1 MNEKSINEQYAS
13 ILAFL
18 KKGRLKEALTQL
30 EAFLGQCPNLDLRM
44 QLEQVQM
51 SYKYLLDY
59 MRQGIKDP
67 ERWNLHRKLTA
78 DAWEIADHAHIF
90 YLDKI
95 SSKYYHEMRR
105 FPAHPKYGNLTLRQL
120 SHTLES
126 FQDDLAV
133 SGLLSEDKMNEVLKR
148 HEDTLKHLFI
158 RTWTHY
164 AWTAEEDEDAH
175 ALLQSKEL
183 ITDDLC
189 LFTSAVM
196 LGAADCFDLRKINW
210 LFDAYSHPSA
220 AVAQRAITGIL
231 IVFHQHADRLTL
243 YPELNQ
249 RMKLMEEHPTFAK
262 DLEHVYRQML
272 LCQETEKID
281 KKMREEIIPEVLK
294 KTSSMKNLRWGADEN
309 EEEKD
314 DLNPDWQ
321 DEFENSTLGNMMRE
335 MSEMQAEG
343 ADVYMSTFSSLKNYP
358 FFHHI
363 ANWFYPFTEKQS
375 DMHRALKMA
384 NSHSLKNSL
393 LNVILQSGF
402 FSNSDKYS
410 FIFTISQL
418 PAAQQGMLFQQMS
431 TREVESL
438 QDKENV
444 YKLEQFNQSPATI
457 SRQYLHDLYRFY
469 KLNTHRADFTDIFKQ
484 KLAFHRI
491 PLFKEMLMKKEVLLP
506 IAGFLLKKGRW
517 TDAIELFG
525 EMEQLPFGE
534 ENQVEFYQKFGYAL
548 QKEKRFEEALRT
560 YHKADILKPGNSW
573 TNRHLATCYRMTQAY
588 EQALHYYRKVEEIQ
602 PDNAN
607 VIYYIGHCLTEMKK
621 QDEALN
627 YFFKLDFIEKS
638 SVRAWR
644 GIGWCSFVCG
654 KYEQA
659 KKYYEKAIEQNPLA
673 IDYMNSG
680 HVSWAM
686 GHIEEA
692 ATAYGKAVIASG
704 TRQKFDEMFENDKE
718 VLVEQGIP
726 RQDIPLMLDLI

>member
-13 ILAFL
+13 IRAFL
-18 KKGRLKEALTQL
+18 QKGRLKEALAQL
-30 EAFLGQCPNLDLRM
+30 ESFLWQCPNWDLRM

-51 SYKYLLDY
+51 SYNYLLDY
-59 MRQGIKDP
+59 MRKGIKDP

-78 DAWEIADHAHIF
+78 DAWKMADHARIL

-105 FPAHPKYGNLTLRQL
+105 TPAQPQYANFTLQQL
-120 SHTLES
+120 LHILES
-126 FQDDLAV
+126 FPDDLTV
-133 SGLLSEDKMNEVLKR
+133 SGLLSENKMDEVLKR

-158 RTWTHY
+158 RTWTCY
-164 AWTAEEDEDAH
+164 AWTAEEEENAH
-175 ALLQSKEL
+175 AMLQSKEL

-196 LGAADCFDLRKINW
+196 LGAAYCFDLRKINW
-210 LFDAYSHPSA
+210 LLDAYTHPSA
-220 AVAQRAITGIL
+220 VVAQRAITGIL
-231 IVFHQHADRLTL
+231 IVFHLHADRLPL
-243 YPELNQ
+243 YPELAQ

-262 DLEHVYRQML
+262 DLERIYRQML

-294 KTSSMKNLRWGADEN
+294 KTSSLKNLRWGPDEN

-321 DEFENSTLGNMMRE
+321 DGFENSALNNMMRE
-335 MSEMQAEG
+335 MSELQMEG
-343 ADVYMSTFSSLKNYP
+343 ADVYMSTFASLKNYP

-375 DMHRALKMA
+375 DMYRTLKRA

-393 LNVILQSGF
+393 LDIVLHSGF

-410 FIFTISQL
+410 FFFSISQL
-418 PAAQQGMLFQQMS
+418 PEAQQGMLFKQMS
-431 TREVESL
+431 SQELESL
-438 QDKENV
+438 RGNENQS
-444 YKLEQFNQSPATI
+444 KLEEFSQKTSTI
-457 SRQYLHDLYRFY
+457 SNQYLHDLYRFY
-469 KLNTHRADFTDIFKQ
+469 KLNVHRNDFTDIFKQ
-484 KLAFHRI
+484 KLAFHHN
-491 PLFKEMLMKKEVLLP
+491 PLLQGMLMKKEVLLP
-506 IAGFLLKKGRW
+506 IAGFFLKKGRW
-517 TDAIELFG
+517 SDAIELFS
-525 EMEQLPFGE
+525 EIKQLPMGE

-548 QKEKRFEEALRT
+548 QKEKRYEEAIKT
-560 YHKADILKPGNSW
+560 YHKADILKPGNNW
-573 TNRHLATCYRMTQAY
+573 TNHHLAICYRMTQTY
-588 EQALHYYRKVEEIQ
+588 DQALLYYRKTEEIQ
-602 PDNAN
+602 PDNPN
-607 VIYYIGHCLTEMKK
+607 VIFYIGHCLAEMKR

-638 SVRAWR
+638 SIRAWR

-659 KKYYEKAIEQNPLA
+659 KKYYEKVIEQKPTA

-680 HVSWAM
+680 HVAWAM

-692 ATAYGKAVIASG
+692 ATAYGKAVSASG
-704 TRQKFDEMFENDKE
+704 NRQKFEEMFANDKE
-718 VLVEQGIP
+718 VLAEHGIP
-726 RQDIPLMLDLI
+726 HQDIPLMLDLI